1 MVAGLLLRSGAAAAT
16 FHSDCAAS
24 AQKLIQRER
33 RHPGPAVTATGTVTR
48 LGWHGPGQH
57 VAVAGAHRNSTTPS
71 GPARGPHRQ
80 LRNPRLNQSTM

>member
-24 AQKLIQRER
+24 ARKLIQRER

-48 LGWHGPGQH
+48 L
-57 VAVAGAHRNSTTPS
+57 AA
-71 GPARGPHRQ
+71 
-80 LRNPRLNQSTM
+80 

>member
-16 FHSDCAAS
+16 FRSDCAAS

-48 LGWHGPGQH
+48 LAGTGPGSTWQSL
-57 VAVAGAHRNSTTPS
+57 ARIGTQPPPAGQ
-71 GPARGPHRQ
+71 PAARTGSSEIQ
-80 LRNPRLNQSTM
+80 A